1 VTHNQ
6 QTVPCE
12 VLTGRGQNIQERS
25 GHSDTEQTY
34 GTVWITERLWTDTTV

>member
-6 QTVPCE
+6 QTLPCK
-12 VLTGRGQNIQERS
+12 VLTGRGQNIQEGR

-34 GTVWITERLWTDTTV
+34 GTVGITERLWTNSKV